1 MNLAIILLIL
11 ILIAITLAILTYT
24 KNKKQFVTLLI
35 CALAVF
41 TIIPIVKK
49 PALHKPF
56 SISIID
62 YIVKFN
68 TDGSITT
75 TKQTTSTVMKE
86 DNQ

>member
-1 MNLAIILLIL
+1 MILAIILLIL
-11 ILIAITLAILTYT
+11 ILIATTLAILTYT

-35 CALAVF
+35 CALAVV
-41 TIIPIVKK
+41 TIIPIVTK